1 MGGLLARGQ
10 GGGPPPWGELGG
22 GACDFASPHATHL
35 AKSDGTKAHETG
47 MVWACLVSIGR
58 SIQALA
64 EKWPG
69 HLRILGPQNHPFPP
83 TTGSKLN
90 GFTRDLDHAPCNG
103 VGMPTI
109 NFGANR
115 TSWEQ
120 AAGPLPPQDTQKVP
134 KSPLFHTY
142 LSPNS
147 MDSHGTL
154 TYGVPMMHGS
164 LLCRTSPGGGR
175 TCALGP
181 EKPQKLHL
189 SFLLGGGPQHS
200 GQGKISDG
208 QFLCHPRRSISP
220 F

>member
-1 MGGLLARGQ
+1 MHPPMPPTWPNRT
-10 GGGPPPWGELGG
+10 GPRPTRLVWYGHAPCRLGG
-22 GACDFASPHATHL
+22 QSKHWQKNGLGTCAFWAPQTTH
-35 AKSDGTKAHETG
+35 
-47 MVWACLVSIGR
+47 
-58 SIQALA
+58 
-64 EKWPG
+64 
-69 HLRILGPQNHPFPP
+69 FPP

-120 AAGPLPPQDTQKVP
+120 AAGPLPPQGTQKVP

-154 TYGVPMMHGS
+154 THGLPMMHGS

-175 TCALGP
+175 TSGLVA
-181 EKPQKLHL
+181 EKTQKLHL
-189 SFLLGGGPQHS
+189 SFLLGRGPQHS

>member
-1 MGGLLARGQ
+1 MGGLVARGQ

-22 GACDFASPHATHL
+22 GACEFASPHATHL
-35 AKSDGTKAHETG
+35 AKSDGTNTHDTG
-47 MVWACLVSIGR
+47 MAQACLVSIGR
-58 SIQALA
+58 PIRALA
-64 EKWPG
+64 EKWPR
-69 HLRILGPQNHPFPP
+69 HLRIMGPPNHPFSP

-120 AAGPLPPQDTQKVP
+120 AAGPLPPQGTQKVP

-154 TYGVPMMHGS
+154 THGLPMMHGS

-175 TCALGP
+175 TSGLVA
-181 EKPQKLHL
+181 EKTQKLHL
-189 SFLLGGGPQHS
+189 SFLLGRGPQHS